1 MLKLYHMESVVLS
14 LGFVSIFFASHQ
26 NILLGCCCLGLVDG
40 SDCSIDG
47 SSMFFLFVGDLLP
60 SVLRHKCFTF
70 FRFSCLGSG
79 IRFGCNRVDF
89 LLDFYSMGFLRC
101 IIGPLLF
108 MDLSLMR
115 YVYFLENINIY
126 IYFQTK

>member
-79 IRFGCNRVDF
+79 IRFGCNRVGFSLGF
-89 LLDFYSMGFLRC
+89 LLRC